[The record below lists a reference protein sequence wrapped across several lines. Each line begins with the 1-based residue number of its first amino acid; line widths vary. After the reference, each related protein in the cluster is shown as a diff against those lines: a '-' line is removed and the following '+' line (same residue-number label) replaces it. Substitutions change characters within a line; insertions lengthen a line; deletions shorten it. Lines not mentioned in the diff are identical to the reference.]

1 MYYCYCRVSTLNQTN
16 ENQRLTIKKYL
27 KLQKINEVK
36 WVTESISGC
45 KDIKKR
51 ALGTLIS
58 SMQEGDTLIIT
69 ELSRLGRSLMMIL
82 DVLQEMLNKN
92 IKVIAIKE
100 NFNLGDDIQSKVLAF
115 AFGLSAEIER
125 RLISERTKMGLE
137 RARRQRK
144 QIGWPK
150 GLPRKP
156 KLYGKGAYIKREL
169 KKGRSKSSLAR
180 ELNVCWATLSS
191 FVKLKKLA

>member
-58 SMQEGDTLIIT
+58 
-69 ELSRLGRSLMMIL
+69 
-82 DVLQEMLNKN
+82 
-92 IKVIAIKE
+92 
-100 NFNLGDDIQSKVLAF
+100 
-115 AFGLSAEIER
+115 
-125 RLISERTKMGLE
+125 
-137 RARRQRK
+137 
-144 QIGWPK
+144 
-150 GLPRKP
+150 
-156 KLYGKGAYIKREL
+156 
-169 KKGRSKSSLAR
+169 
-180 ELNVCWATLSS
+180 
-191 FVKLKKLA
+191 